1 MQDTKSPPPTIT
13 VNEINDPDFQKQLE
27 FEKTCG
33 LLSSNPGGPMYEFTG
48 KDGKVYKS
56 RYVLRAPHGFEIL
69 TFENDE
75 TTGAQI
81 PVLTIIYHSGLVT
94 REAPYRFPA
103 TFTMLAITEEIEYVE
118 RLHQLNDLG
127 KKNMDDLVNG
137 KYQFQEMIKKPQNLS
152 KDGTMY
158 S

>member
-33 LLSSNPGGPMYEFTG
+33 LLSSNPGGPIYEFTG

-94 REAPYRFPA
+94 REVPYRFPA
-103 TFTMLAITEEIEYVE
+103 TFTLLALNEEIEYVD
-118 RLHQLNDLG
+118 RLHKLNEVAM
-127 KKNMDDLVNG
+127 KNMTEKLNG
-137 KYQFQEMIKKPQNLS
+137 TFQFQEVMKLDNP

>member
-1 MQDTKSPPPTIT
+1 MQDTKSQPATIT

-33 LLSSNPGGPMYEFTG
+33 LLSSNPGGPIYEFTG

-56 RYVLRAPHGFEIL
+56 RYILRAPHGFEIL

-94 REAPYRFPA
+94 REVPYRFPA
-103 TFTMLAITEEIEYVE
+103 TFTLLALNEEIEYVD
-118 RLHQLNDLG
+118 RLHKLNEVAM
-127 KKNMDDLVNG
+127 KNMIEKLNG
-137 KYQFQEMIKKPQNLS
+137 TFQFQEVMKLDNP

>member
-1 MQDTKSPPPTIT
+1 MQDNKSLTATIT

-27 FEKTCG
+27 FERTYG
-33 LLSSNPGGPMYEFTG
+33 LLSSNPGGPIYEFTG

-81 PVLTIIYHSGLVT
+81 PVLTIIYHSGVVT
-94 REAPYRFPA
+94 REVPYRFPA
-103 TFTMLAITEEIEYVE
+103 TFTLLALNEEIEYVD
-118 RLHQLNDLG
+118 RLHKLNEAAM
-127 KKNMDDLVNG
+127 KNMTEKLNG
-137 KYQFQEMIKKPQNLS
+137 TFQFQEVMKLDNP